1 MATKKNISLARDWVF
16 ENCRCF
22 GLKGRKLI
30 AVKII
35 TSEIATNVV
44 KHAYSN
50 GQQKQFSV
58 NIKIS
63 SKKLVLTVVDNGSGF
78 HSSKKSGFH
87 YGLLIVRFLA
97 DRVRI
102 STFGFHTKVKAV
114 LFLNRNEVCK
124 PVAPKLRLISN

>member
-16 ENCRCF
+16 ENCRYF

-30 AVKII
+30 AAKMI
-35 TSEIATNVV
+35 TSEITTNVL
-44 KHAYSN
+44 KHAYSSK
-50 GQQKQFSV
+50 QKKQFTV
-58 NIKIS
+58 NIKIN
-63 SKKLVLTVVDNGSGF
+63 SKKLVLTVTNYGSGF
-78 HSSKKSGFH
+78 HSSKKSGLH

-114 LFLNRNEVCK
+114 LFLNRNEICK
-124 PVAPKLRLISN
+124 PVVSKLRLISN